1 MARHRTHPIAFKRQ
15 IVQEYVS
22 GEVGLN
28 TLAKRHELCRHLI
41 RVWIE
46 KYERGEFDEEVEA
59 AGLMQHY
66 EAHIAALKRMV
77 GRLALENEL
86 LKKVSQASRPL
97 RDGKPSVI
105 TGPAPSPS
113 PKGAV

>member
-15 IVQEYVS
+15 IVQEYLS

-66 EAHIAALKRMV
+66 EARIAALERMV

-97 RDGKPSVI
+97 KDGKPSVI

>member
-1 MARHRTHPIAFKRQ
+1 
-15 IVQEYVS
+15 VS
-22 GEVGLN
+22 ISV
-28 TLAKRHELCRHLI
+28 CWHLI
-41 RVWIE
+41 RVWVE

-66 EAHIAALKRMV
+66 EARIAALERMV

-97 RDGKPSVI
+97 KDGKPSVI